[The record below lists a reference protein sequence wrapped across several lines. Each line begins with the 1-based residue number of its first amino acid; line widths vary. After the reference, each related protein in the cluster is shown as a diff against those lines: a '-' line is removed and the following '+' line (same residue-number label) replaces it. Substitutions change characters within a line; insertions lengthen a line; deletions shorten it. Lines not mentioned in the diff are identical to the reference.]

1 MFKVKVEY
9 GGSLVVS
16 YNGLDE
22 QGEQYCHPY
31 YGDDY
36 VWSCENHEI
45 NELFHCDD
53 EMFFYPADNEVLELL
68 DSAGVLSDLGL
79 SHCNM
84 GVLAL

>member
-1 MFKVKVEY
+1 MFHIKIEH
-9 GGSLVVS
+9 GGGLVVS
-16 YNGLDE
+16 YSGLDE

-45 NELFHCDD
+45 NDLFHCDD
-53 EMFFYPADNEVLELL
+53 EVFLYPADNEVLELL

-79 SHCNM
+79 GYFNNGGM
-84 GVLAL
+84 AA